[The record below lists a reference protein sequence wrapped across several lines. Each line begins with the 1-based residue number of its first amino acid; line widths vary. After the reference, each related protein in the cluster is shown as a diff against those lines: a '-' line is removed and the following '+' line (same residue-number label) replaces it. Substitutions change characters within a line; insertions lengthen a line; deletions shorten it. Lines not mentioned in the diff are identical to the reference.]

1 MGLEAVSTGS
11 ITRQLDAAGPRPATA
26 VQLVFQEPHSAFDP
40 RMTLR
45 ASLQAPLRSH
55 RALSPEQ
62 RDERIAAVMA
72 EVELD
77 AALLDK
83 RPGQC
88 SGGQL
93 QRATIARALL
103 LEPQVLICDEAT
115 SALDALTQRTI
126 LNLLL
131 RLQREHNLSLIV
143 ISHDMDVVRYMCD
156 RVAVLLE
163 GRVIEVA
170 ETKDF
175 FAAPRHQHSQALVE
189 ASIPCRAKG
198 LWTVLDA
205 GEVPARD
212 ACPFGRACL
221 RCTAGPCSS
230 TEARSNLTGSSSCS
244 YVHDSGSRSGR
255 QRELRGVPEPDALHV
270 VVADLDHQLRAQR
283 HEGQVLAGAPPAA
296 FGVAR
301 RPDAFLLLRPGPRDG
316 RRTS

>member
-1 MGLEAVSTGS
+1 VGLEAVSTGTIS
-11 ITRQLDAAGPRPATA
+11 RRLDSAGPPRATD

-45 ASLQAPLRSH
+45 TSLQAPLGSQPG
-55 RALSPEQ
+55 LSQEQ
-62 RDERIAAVMA
+62 RDGRIAAVMA

-103 LEPQVLICDEAT
+103 LEPQILICDEAT

-131 RLQREHNLSLIV
+131 RLQRERNLSLIV

-163 GRVIEVA
+163 GRVVEVA
-170 ETKDF
+170 ETRDF
-175 FAAPRHQHSQALVE
+175 FAAPGHPHSQALVE
-189 ASIPCRAKG
+189 ASIPCRADG
-198 LWTVLDA
+198 LWSVLD
-205 GEVPARD
+205 
-212 ACPFGRACL
+212 
-221 RCTAGPCSS
+221 
-230 TEARSNLTGSSSCS
+230 
-244 YVHDSGSRSGR
+244 
-255 QRELRGVPEPDALHV
+255 
-270 VVADLDHQLRAQR
+270 VAKPQTR
-283 HEGQVLAGAPPAA
+283 
-296 FGVAR
+296 
-301 RPDAFLLLRPGPRDG
+301 
-316 RRTS
+316 

>member
-1 MGLEAVSTGS
+1 RKLGHAALHDVSLALRRGEILGVLGQSGSGKSTLAKAIVGLEAASTGS
-11 ITRQLDAAGPRPATA
+11 IARQLDAAGPRKATA

-45 ASLQAPLRSH
+45 TSLQAPLRPHLKLSH
-55 RALSPEQ
+55 DQ
-62 RDERIAAVMA
+62 RDARIAAAMQ

-77 AALLDK
+77 PSLLDK

-131 RLQREHNLSLIV
+131 RLQRERNLSLIV

-163 GRVIEVA
+163 GQVVEVA

-175 FAAPRHQHSQALVE
+175 FAAPQHEHSQALVS
-189 ASIPCRAKG
+189 ASIPCRADG
-198 LWTVLDA
+198 LWTVL
-205 GEVPARD
+205 
-212 ACPFGRACL
+212 
-221 RCTAGPCSS
+221 
-230 TEARSNLTGSSSCS
+230 EAAK
-244 YVHDSGSRSGR
+244 
-255 QRELRGVPEPDALHV
+255 P
-270 VVADLDHQLRAQR
+270 
-283 HEGQVLAGAPPAA
+283 
-296 FGVAR
+296 
-301 RPDAFLLLRPGPRDG
+301 
-316 RRTS
+316 